1 MDLLPTFQKILESF
15 IIPFQWNCDLKEY
28 FLKSC
33 GRTHVVCRQEIFA
46 CHRAWKGFKKI
57 KKTKGPSYYYALS
70 ILPYTQI
77 AQFYPRIHELL
88 NTCLLFYS
96 AQMTFMKT
104 VCVCVWGGGGGRF
117 LVSQLTK
124 QSVQNVTPTTKF
136 ISTKKLAA
144 SAFFDKSRYSAISD
158 SCFV

>member
-57 KKTKGPSYYYALS
+57 KKTRGPSYYYALS

-88 NTCLLFYS
+88 NMCLLFYS

-104 VCVCVWGGGGGRF
+104 VWGGGF
-117 LVSQLTK
+117 LFHSSAK

-144 SAFFDKSRYSAISD
+144 SAFFDKSQSSEISD